1 MRIRIFGWL
10 AVLLAAC
17 LLVLVGYVKGASD
30 EQASQRETDAKQ
42 MRQAFEQGQ
51 AFGTVRDVVVKQYVD
66 RVQVVK
72 EAAKTIIKEVPV
84 YVSKES
90 DAHCAV
96 PVGFVR
102 LHDAAAAAAANVPP
116 VASPA
121 GVPNDARSGI
131 ALSTVAGTVADNYES
146 AHLNAE
152 QLKALQQWARDI
164 HAIATGNAPEK
175 K

>member
-1 MRIRIFGWL
+1 MRIRVFGWL

-17 LLVLVGYVKGASD
+17 LLVLIGYVKGASD

-42 MRQAFEQGQ
+42 LRQAFEQGQ
-51 AFGTVRDVVVKQYVD
+51 ALGTVRDVVVTQYVD

-72 EAAKTIIKEVPV
+72 EAAKTIIQKVPV

-90 DAHCAV
+90 DAHCTV
-96 PVGFVR
+96 PAGFVR
-102 LHDAAAAAAANVPP
+102 LHDAAAANVPP
-116 VASPA
+116 MASPA
-121 GVPNDARSGI
+121 GVPNDAPSGI
-131 ALSTVAGTVADNYES
+131 ALSAVAGTVADNYES

-152 QLKALQQWARDI
+152 QLKALQQWARDS
-164 HAIATGNAPEK
+164 HAIATGNAPDK